1 MTRSQ
6 LIFSLGSGLAI
17 ASAGFALASS
27 QFADWGLFW
36 VGMGVTGVTLVNQFK
51 SGDALTPE
59 LATSEA

>member
-6 LIFSLGSGLAI
+6 FIFSLSSGLAI